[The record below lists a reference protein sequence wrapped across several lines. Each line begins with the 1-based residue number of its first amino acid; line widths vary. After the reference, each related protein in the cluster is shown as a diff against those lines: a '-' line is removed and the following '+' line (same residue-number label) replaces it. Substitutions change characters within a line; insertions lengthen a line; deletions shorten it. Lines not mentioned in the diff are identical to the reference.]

1 MQPKVSLPNSQL
13 PATCPYP
20 QPAPTSPNPNIPL
33 PKDLSL
39 YYPPIYTRASQV
51 ASFSTKTLY
60 MPLLS
65 LIRTTYPAH
74 LILLHFIIQTILGE
88 EYKSL
93 SSSCRF
99 VHSHHLFSLRPKHS
113 PQNQILKHLPPTFP
127 PQSEQPSFIHMQ
139 NNRQNYSF
147 LYDLF
152 KKRTSTCKLA
162 LQLRLSPV

>member
-1 MQPKVSLPNSQL
+1 VACIVLG
-13 PATCPYP
+13 
-20 QPAPTSPNPNIPL
+20 SPNGLFPSGFP
-33 PKDLSL
+33 
-39 YYPPIYTRASQV
+39 
-51 ASFSTKTLY
+51 TKTLY
-60 MPLLS
+60 SILFCASPPPPIHATS
-65 LIRTTYPAH
+65 PAH

-139 NNRQNYSF
+139 NNRQNYSSVY
-147 LYDLF
+147 LNLN
-152 KKRTSTCKLA
+152 KRHE
-162 LQLRLSPV
+162 RRNH